1 MGIFLDKSSSTI
13 TVGIKFVEA
22 KLVVPANVKD
32 AVEKLKNM
40 VDGRVRVIN
49 PLALALRIAR
59 SAGYLTDY
67 SDFS

>member
-1 MGIFLDKSSSTI
+1 MA
-13 TVGIKFVEA
+13 VGIKFVEA